1 MEVVSVEAA
10 ATPGS
15 GGQTQGDKR
24 VKPYKRVEYLCGSVT
39 QISKETLVSP
49 KGHDEAGL

>member
-24 VKPYKRVEYLCGSVT
+24 VKSYKCVEYLCGSAT
-39 QISKETLVSP
+39 QISKETLVSL
-49 KGHDEAGL
+49 KSDDEAGL